1 MICDAL
7 KDSTAVFCWVLQE
20 IFLFVY
26 CIFFIP
32 TVTTLLW
39 IIRCSFH
46 VLLGLFF
53 LMSLLEHYFF
63 IFKVKAKIGRSLQ
76 FNYYKSLCEF
86 PLVFVY
92 IHRFASF
99 CSFLVWF
106 SECVHFLMSLC
117 ICVLIY
123 SVCLFVYI
131 HVCACWWSCSGVY
144 LNR

>member
-1 MICDAL
+1 MICDPL

-53 LMSLLEHYFF
+53 LMSLLEHCFF
-63 IFKVKAKIGRSLQ
+63 IFKVKVKIGRSLQ

-92 IHRFASF
+92 IHRFAGF

-106 SECVHFLMSLC
+106 SECVYFLMSLC

-123 SVCLFVYI
+123 SVCLFVYT